1 MIFVTILVVTTMILS
16 RMLLKNLSF
25 KGRKTFLSAE
35 CSSDPSL
42 NPYIHKPVFAHDVID
57 QNTTR
62 TGYSNRYLVCPE
74 IEYKDESNLIRY
86 VIQTPVAYE
95 IEDCDFG
102 RNITDLIT
110 LYRKDFDIYSS

>member
-1 MIFVTILVVTTMILS
+1 MSLQYAMKKY
-16 RMLLKNLSF
+16 LLF

-74 IEYKDESNLIRY
+74 IEYKDESNLVRY
-86 VIQTPVAYE
+86 VIQTPVAYK
-95 IEDCDFG
+95 IEECDYG
-102 RNITDLIT
+102 QNITDLIT
-110 LYRKDFDIYSS
+110 FYRKDFEI